1 MLAALEGSRRNPNI
15 VYSYN
20 ERYNS
25 KESENYKRLLKG
37 KVSKIQ
43 GFMLHIKNPNTSKTK
58 YETRMSRG
66 ASTRKM
72 VNRGA
77 STRKMTMPVTVQSP
91 NQVSSF
97 PATRIGIEN
106 NGQVPQAVAT
116 AVSLASRN
124 LLRMMQGRGASTS
137 GEKRAAKL
145 QKQASSLFNRSKK
158 DSDRSLMSSTDD
170 EFTIP
175 SSENPATL
183 FMSRISEALSS
194 SSDDSR
200 RRKNK
205 VRVSKSRPLQHP
217 MNNGDQL
224 DRAGC
229 RNIPTAGIIRDA
241 HRSRRQPSEAKL
253 AIPGV
258 ESSLQTRQAFKE
270 RAQRSSSKGR
280 RLSTLQS
287 EEENTAN
294 RMPNSDATT
303 RRKYVNRF
311 AGNGVVP
318 VIQISAEPQRRASTC
333 TVAPVISVPAEPI
346 RRASISVHKKDTAP
360 VIQVLD
366 LPVDSIRPTR
376 ISGNSTDTVVPVI
389 PEPAEPIRRASIS
402 VHKKDTAPVIQV
414 HLPVDS
420 IRPTRISVNSTDT
433 VVPVIP
439 EPAEPIRR
447 ASISVHKKD
456 TAPVIQVSAL
466 PAASESI
473 RRIEGGRCSMGYSA
487 SVTQMSAEPIRRA
500 SISVHK
506 KDTAPV
512 IQVSALPA
520 ASDNGIRRIVNKRGS
535 MDTIVNKR
543 GSMDTSE
550 PVIPMPVEPI
560 RIPRH
565 RKKGSMDTCCEPG
578 LDADDYRV
586 GATNSNV
593 ESCVQRTAA
602 AVTSRPFQFNVHAP
616 IAILR
621 PTTEDHHLS
630 RQSGGETRRK
640 INSQIRSLSE
650 NMHNH
655 GQLSI
660 KVPAYRTSTAQQDF
674 TSTRRL
680 SDPAHRLRPIME
692 RSNIQERGHS
702 NRELQR
708 SIPRR
713 SQLRTGITAHM
724 PLKLD
729 PSGTWKA
736 VSDMVRNASI
746 YGQRENHHRGQI
758 YQSDKTVLVVNTS
771 ASKTDAIYKGTQQN
785 QDSIYVDS
793 SIGVNQRR
801 RPRGLNSEVMIDALS
816 NNVSTRF

>member
-1 MLAALEGSRRNPNI
+1 
-15 VYSYN
+15 
-20 ERYNS
+20 
-25 KESENYKRLLKG
+25 
-37 KVSKIQ
+37 
-43 GFMLHIKNPNTSKTK
+43 
-58 YETRMSRG
+58 
-66 ASTRKM
+66 
-72 VNRGA
+72 
-77 STRKMTMPVTVQSP
+77 
-91 NQVSSF
+91 
-97 PATRIGIEN
+97 
-106 NGQVPQAVAT
+106 
-116 AVSLASRN
+116 
-124 LLRMMQGRGASTS
+124 
-137 GEKRAAKL
+137 
-145 QKQASSLFNRSKK
+145 
-158 DSDRSLMSSTDD
+158 
-170 EFTIP
+170 
-175 SSENPATL
+175 
-183 FMSRISEALSS
+183 
-194 SSDDSR
+194 
-200 RRKNK
+200 
-205 VRVSKSRPLQHP
+205 
-217 MNNGDQL
+217 
-224 DRAGC
+224 
-229 RNIPTAGIIRDA
+229 
-241 HRSRRQPSEAKL
+241 
-253 AIPGV
+253 
-258 ESSLQTRQAFKE
+258 
-270 RAQRSSSKGR
+270 
-280 RLSTLQS
+280 
-287 EEENTAN
+287 
-294 RMPNSDATT
+294 
-303 RRKYVNRF
+303 
-311 AGNGVVP
+311 
-318 VIQISAEPQRRASTC
+318 
-333 TVAPVISVPAEPI
+333 
-346 RRASISVHKKDTAP
+346 
-360 VIQVLD
+360 
-366 LPVDSIRPTR
+366 
-376 ISGNSTDTVVPVI
+376 
-389 PEPAEPIRRASIS
+389 
-402 VHKKDTAPVIQV
+402 
-414 HLPVDS
+414 
-420 IRPTRISVNSTDT
+420 
-433 VVPVIP
+433 
-439 EPAEPIRR
+439 
-447 ASISVHKKD
+447 
-456 TAPVIQVSAL
+456 
-466 PAASESI
+466 
-473 RRIEGGRCSMGYSA
+473 
-487 SVTQMSAEPIRRA
+487 
-500 SISVHK
+500 
-506 KDTAPV
+506 
-512 IQVSALPA
+512 
-520 ASDNGIRRIVNKRGS
+520 